1 MRLPILP
8 TLPTEKLGPIP
19 PVVHQIWVGKPPP
32 AWVENMWAQ
41 WDSFAAETGLTVRRW
56 TNDDLAGT
64 LTHRLISRYPFLTP
78 VKIADFLRIEV
89 VSLYGGMYM
98 DSDTVPLRPLDEY
111 VGDRPA
117 WIGQGPTNPRLRG
130 KEYEQAARLI
140 NNAAFGFPAHHPFLT
155 DLWDSSTAALGRG
168 IKGTFNLAG
177 PRAYRR
183 EVDRGVHTDVQVPRG
198 PFISKNRF
206 DKTEERKLGRPFTTA
221 EMRDRHPEA
230 VVAHLSMESWVEDSA
245 WNRSYN
251 SEIWGAEK

>member
-1 MRLPILP
+1 MRMPILP
-8 TLPTEKLGPIP
+8 TLPAEKLGPIP

-32 AWVENMWAQ
+32 AWVEDMWEE
-41 WDSFAAETGLTVRRW
+41 WDIFAAETGLTVRRW

-117 WIGQGPTNPRLRG
+117 WIGQGPVDPDLV
-130 KEYEQAARLI
+130 

-155 DLWDSSTAALGRG
+155 DLWTNATAALGRG
-168 IKGTFNLAG
+168 VKGTFNLAG

-183 EVDRGVHTDVQVPRG
+183 EVNRGEHADVEVPRG
-198 PFISKNRF
+198 PFISKYRK
-206 DKTEERKLGRPFTTA
+206 DKEQEMKMGRPFTTA

-245 WNRSYN
+245 WNTSYN
-251 SEIWGAEK
+251 DAIWGRAQ